1 MKDHLFK
8 NDSWQ
13 VSLLIPAMS
22 SRGNLERTSVTPEL
36 TSESAGASFVAYV
49 VYGTLS
55 FLSVAFVG
63 LKPIFSHG
71 LLNKLL
77 DVCPGGPNA
86 LHYTGV
92 DSLDQ
97 ILCFLISIQHA
108 VLEEDLKPLMRYGLA
123 VIPVIF
129 VFLHVESGRRTGVLV
144 SNHELLLFYT
154 LPKC

>member
-1 MKDHLFK
+1 
-8 NDSWQ
+8 
-13 VSLLIPAMS
+13 MS
-22 SRGNLERTSVTPEL
+22 STGNVTRTSVAPEL

-71 LLNKLL
+71 LLNELL

-86 LHYTGV
+86 LRYTGV
-92 DSLDQ
+92 DALDQ
-97 ILCFLISIQHA
+97 VLCFLISIQHA
-108 VLEEDLKPLMRYGLA
+108 VLEEDLKPLMRYGLT

-144 SNHELLLFYT
+144 SNHDFFLFSN
-154 LPKC
+154 LSKF